1 MSSVLTLWRA
11 QWVATGAGLRQDTR
25 ARMTWAIALIV
36 DVAAGFWSLNP
47 LSSNL
52 AQWQVASQAVL
63 VSHLLLLFL
72 YTWIGISFFTIIAV
86 IAQGFG
92 NDQAVMLMSL
102 PLSPAVRFRS
112 LYGLVA
118 FTGVGNWIALANVV
132 MGFAFLTKL
141 GWQGLLWLLLLDMGV
156 ATTVCTGMVVTLLVI
171 RFALPHLKRTFI
183 VLVIAGACIGAVFAL
198 LHVSHYRLHMTLP
211 VQFLPVLTGTFC
223 LLLLL
228 LVLGPLATAA
238 GTLYQNAFYTM
249 EGRSARRIALMLP
262 GMRLFSTW
270 LSHYR
275 SLTGAL
281 LYKGLLNQSRSAY
294 TWSRVV
300 VLLICVALFPLLQNV
315 MLAFGLSPLV
325 QIAIYAS
332 LVAILAIIE
341 YAVYAI
347 SSEGARISYYL
358 LAPVSMV
365 AFLRARLA
373 SFLLPALSIGL
384 VVCLILSLWQ
394 HLSFY
399 DVVLGFVLIALL
411 LTGYISFIVLG
422 SAFDL
427 DSNQIAEG
435 AMQMLML
442 EEFPITPRRLQ
453 LLGLSFLLLTG
464 MVLLVV
470 KLPVALTI
478 VVLVLL
484 DGVMC
489 MGLGKLSLM
498 RMSLL

>member
-1 MSSVLTLWRA
+1 
-11 QWVATGAGLRQDTR
+11 
-25 ARMTWAIALIV
+25 
-36 DVAAGFWSLNP
+36 
-47 LSSNL
+47 
-52 AQWQVASQAVL
+52 
-63 VSHLLLLFL
+63 
-72 YTWIGISFFTIIAV
+72 
-86 IAQGFG
+86 
-92 NDQAVMLMSL
+92 
-102 PLSPAVRFRS
+102 
-112 LYGLVA
+112 
-118 FTGVGNWIALANVV
+118 
-132 MGFAFLTKL
+132 MGFAFLTRL

-156 ATTVCTGMVVTLLVI
+156 AATACTSMIATLLVI
-171 RFALPHLKRTFI
+171 RFVLPHFKSA
-183 VLVIAGACIGAVFAL
+183 VVALVVVGAGAGGIFAL
-198 LHVSHYRLHMTLP
+198 LHVSHYSLRTTFPGQL
-211 VQFLPVLTGTFC
+211 LPVLVGAIC
-223 LLLLL
+223 ILLLL

-270 LSHYR
+270 LSRYR
-275 SLTGAL
+275 SLTSAL
-281 LYKGLLNQSRSAY
+281 LYKGLLNQSRSPY
-294 TWSRVV
+294 TWGRAV
-300 VLLICVALFPLLQNV
+300 VLLICVALFPLLQKV

-325 QIAIYAS
+325 QVAIYAS

-341 YAVYAI
+341 YAAYAI

-399 DVVLGFVLIALL
+399 DVVLTYVLIALL
-411 LTGYISFIVLG
+411 LTGYTSFIVLG

-427 DSNQIAEG
+427 DSNQAAEG

-453 LLGLSFLLLTG
+453 LLGLSLLLLAG
-464 MVLLVV
+464 IVLIVV